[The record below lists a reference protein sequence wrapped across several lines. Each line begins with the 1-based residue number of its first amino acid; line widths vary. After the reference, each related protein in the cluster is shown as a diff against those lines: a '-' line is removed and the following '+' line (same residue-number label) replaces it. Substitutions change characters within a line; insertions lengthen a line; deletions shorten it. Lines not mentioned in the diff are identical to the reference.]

1 MVRAYRYAQSAEDPG
16 EVVDVIRARALMIP
30 PGIPDFMTRDRLV
43 DAGAVTLTGKAWAG
57 NGGVSRVEVSVDGGE
72 TWSEAQLGESASPFA
87 WRSWTFEWHATPGAH
102 LLQVRASDAT
112 GNVQPAVQQWN
123 FGGYG
128 NNGVQRVNVVVR

>member
-1 MVRAYRYAQSAEDPG
+1 MPQ
-16 EVVDVIRARALMIP
+16 
-30 PGIPDFMTRDRLV
+30 
-43 DAGAVTLTGKAWAG
+43 
-57 NGGVSRVEVSVDGGE
+57 
-72 TWSEAQLGESASPFA
+72 
-87 WRSWTFEWHATPGAH
+87 PGAH